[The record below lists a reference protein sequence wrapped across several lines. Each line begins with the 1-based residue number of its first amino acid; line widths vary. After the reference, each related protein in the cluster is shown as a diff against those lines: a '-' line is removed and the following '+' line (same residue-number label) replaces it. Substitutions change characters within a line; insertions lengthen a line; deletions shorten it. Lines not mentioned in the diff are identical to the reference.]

1 MEPMYP
7 VWETCL
13 CGHLEHFFFFKETS
27 CGKAQKQKCQT
38 CPGLPTL
45 EGPWNPRSDLTPE
58 SPCSVWSPGSIRVCW
73 CCCLWAHSKLRFCL
87 VIWTLF
93 LTLGDFEKASFGN
106 VLEQEPKFFSL
117 IFWTYK
123 TGIYCVPQ
131 RWFSTSTP
139 TAVLPLGEL
148 HPESGRDCCVCQ
160 IRTHV
165 HAHFDSRKRSH

>member
-1 MEPMYP
+1 MWKGPETAVSDMSRLAHARRSLKSKIWPDTREP
-7 VWETCL
+7 L
-13 CGHLEHFFFFKETS
+13 FSLI
-27 CGKAQKQKCQT
+27 
-38 CPGLPTL
+38 
-45 EGPWNPRSDLTPE
+45 
-58 SPCSVWSPGSIRVCW
+58 VWSPGSIRVCW

-87 VIWTLF
+87 VIWTIF

-106 VLEQEPKFFSL
+106 VLEQEPRFFSL